1 MGLRPKQGD
10 FTGAIG
16 MCQEE
21 RQGSVARALAFRAS
35 SIEVQ
40 HSVVKYPSL
49 WGLVQRQHATLW
61 TWKLGFESLIP
72 SSRRSPVGDF
82 SFPALATYSQIRT
95 TSYRTSVSSY
105 WFLPSGKFVSDDLIY
120 LEQDKLRAFHFLAD
134 IQLAV

>member
-21 RQGSVARALAFRAS
+21 RQVSVTPALAFRAS
-35 SIEVQ
+35 SIEAED
-40 HSVVKYPSL
+40 SVVKYPSL

-72 SSRRSPVGDF
+72 SSLIKQPANMVGC
-82 SFPALATYSQIRT
+82 LLLLQ
-95 TSYRTSVSSY
+95 SVSLL
-105 WFLPSGKFVSDDLIY
+105 WQKT
-120 LEQDKLRAFHFLAD
+120 R
-134 IQLAV
+134 

>member
-72 SSRRSPVGDF
+72 STQSSRWTGCTAQAQTVNGDF
-82 SFPALATYSQIRT
+82 IVEFHLTERDSCITFGQ
-95 TSYRTSVSSY
+95 VS
-105 WFLPSGKFVSDDLIY
+105 
-120 LEQDKLRAFHFLAD
+120 
-134 IQLAV
+134 